1 MPLYKAWDMVQGKRK
16 SVGIYVNGG
25 KVTNLHVHWGFW
37 NWRIADHP
45 GGASWDPV
53 HFVPKKKTILH
64 HSHMFLEF
72 SQGCFRGQPPGKL
85 IHVYIVPLLRLLQKD
100 HNAKCFN
107 NEILQYQIT
116 FPRRKTSVVITAS
129 ISSAPSAKI
138 TSALPFESAI
148 LDEQK
153 YLVPRP
159 LISQPFLFNIK
170 WFQKYSC
177 FPQLEWGKPGGKRCF
192 FKAETYFLKLYLL
205 DDCSTGRD
213 LVMNDTGMSDSPI
226 T

>member
-1 MPLYKAWDMVQGKRK
+1 MVAR
-16 SVGIYVNGG
+16 SLIYMFTGDFETDVLLTTLG
-25 KVTNLHVHWGFW
+25 VY
-37 NWRIADHP
+37 P
-45 GGASWDPV
+45 GTRCIS
-53 HFVPKKKTILH
+53 FQKKKTILH

-213 LVMNDTGMSDSPI
+213 LVMNEWFTNHARV
-226 T
+226 

>member
-1 MPLYKAWDMVQGKRK
+1 MVAR
-16 SVGIYVNGG
+16 SLIYMFTGDFETDVLLTTLG
-25 KVTNLHVHWGFW
+25 V
-37 NWRIADHP
+37 HP
-45 GGASWDPV
+45 GTRCIS
-53 HFVPKKKTILH
+53 FQKKKTILH

-213 LVMNDTGMSDSPI
+213 LVMNEWFTNHARV
-226 T
+226 